1 MLLYGR
7 HEKRVA
13 KNNNEL
19 ARFEHC
25 VLPHLDAAFN
35 LARWLVGNDHDA
47 QDLAQESCVRALKYF
62 DSFHGTD
69 ARAWLLTI
77 VRNTTFTWLRQHR
90 MQALTI
96 TIEDDYFDSAAAAS
110 DASGLSS
117 PNPETQLV
125 QQADA
130 DQLRQA
136 IERLPVEFREV
147 MVLRELEELPYKQIA
162 TITGTP
168 VGTVM
173 SRLARARKRLQQ
185 ILTPCAA
192 APEDATDG
200 L

>member
-1 MLLYGR
+1 M
-7 HEKRVA
+7 A
-13 KNNNEL
+13 KNNQEL
-19 ARFEHC
+19 ARFEQR

-62 DSFHGTD
+62 ASFHGTD

-90 MQALTI
+90 MQELTI
-96 TIEDDYFDSAAAAS
+96 PIEDDHFDSASAAS
-110 DASGLSS
+110 EIVGLSS
-117 PNPETQLV
+117 SNPETQLS

-136 IERLPVEFREV
+136 IEQLPVEFREV

-162 TITGTP
+162 SITGVP

-185 ILTPCAA
+185 ILKSGAA
-192 APEDATDG
+192 APQDG
-200 L
+200 TNGL